1 MLSISFSVFH
11 SVVYLRTKQGRKNW
25 LRSASNIFG
34 TLILVKMASLRRNNV
49 SQPIS
54 FISEETN
61 IFVSTMLIIDVI
73 FETKNILNAVNS
85 FCWFDKGYSGI
96 IPESQN
102 VFLSYPGFVIR
113 VVGHVIRMTPSS
125 CLGYQTACS
134 GEVRVTFGHVETP
147 YRGQGKSTSSS
158 REIHGHI
165 SHTRPLSQPASLL
178 CFKFLFASKHT
189 QLINKSKQ
197 RRISSF
203 WTSFP
208 GFFLCKGK
216 SVRRSCGKRNKKINS
231 EFFIACCG
239 AYLF

>member
-25 LRSASNIFG
+25 LRSASNIFV
-34 TLILVKMASLRRNNV
+34 TLMLVKMASLRRNNV
-49 SQPIS
+49 SQPMS

-61 IFVSTMLIIDVI
+61 IFVLTMLIIDAI
-73 FETKNILNAVNS
+73 FQTKNILNAVNS
-85 FCWFDKGYSGI
+85 FCWFDRDYSGI

-102 VFLSYPGFVIR
+102 VFLSYPGFVTR
-113 VVGHVIRMTPSS
+113 VAGHVIWMIPSRLS
-125 CLGYQTACS
+125 IVSDTKLH
-134 GEVRVTFGHVETP
+134 VRAKFGQIETP
-147 YRGQGKSTSSS
+147 HRGQGKSTSSS
-158 REIHGHI
+158 REVYGPI

-208 GFFLCKGK
+208 GFFPL
-216 SVRRSCGKRNKKINS
+216 
-231 EFFIACCG
+231 
-239 AYLF
+239 

>member
-25 LRSASNIFG
+25 LRSASNIFV

-49 SQPIS
+49 SQPMS
-54 FISEETN
+54 FISDETN
-61 IFVSTMLIIDVI
+61 IFVSTMLIIDAI
-73 FETKNILNAVNS
+73 FQTKNILNAVNS
-85 FCWFDKGYSGI
+85 FCWFDRDYSGI

-102 VFLSYPGFVIR
+102 PIVPRLRYSCGGSRDLNDPQQIVD
-113 VVGHVIRMTPSS
+113 

-134 GEVRVTFGHVETP
+134 GEVRVKFGQVETP
-147 YRGQGKSTSSS
+147 HRGQGKSTSSS
-158 REIHGHI
+158 REVHGAI

-216 SVRRSCGKRNKKINS
+216 RVRNEVKQVLWEKK
-231 EFFIACCG
+231 
-239 AYLF
+239 

>member
-25 LRSASNIFG
+25 LRSASNIFV

-49 SQPIS
+49 SQPMS

-61 IFVSTMLIIDVI
+61 IFVSTMLIIDAI
-73 FETKNILNAVNS
+73 FQTKNILNAVYS
-85 FCWFDKGYSGI
+85 FWWFDRDYSAI

-113 VVGHVIRMTPSS
+113 VAGHVIWMIPQQIVD
-125 CLGYQTACS
+125 CVGYQTACS
-134 GEVRVTFGHVETP
+134 GEVRVKFGQVETP
-147 YRGQGKSTSSS
+147 HRGQGKSTSSS
-158 REIHGHI
+158 REVHGPI

-216 SVRRSCGKRNKKINS
+216 SVRNEVKQVLWEKK
-231 EFFIACCG
+231 
-239 AYLF
+239 